1 MIIKNQTQLP
11 ASQLS
16 IIEPDEEARI
26 VLPAVPIDANRA
38 YWVAVYLLSTNKE
51 IKATKAMVAKAVARS
66 SNRTD
71 TAKSTSSFP
80 TQASKENNKFVE
92 AIAMPEINNARIIPP
107 FITKK
112 LPNRVNRTVVIQ
124 PTLFEYTAISDFEK
138 PISL

>member
-1 MIIKNQTQLP
+1 M
-11 ASQLS
+11 
-16 IIEPDEEARI
+16 IEPEEEARI

-38 YWVAVYLLSTNKE
+38 YWVAVYFLSTNKE
-51 IKATKAMVAKAVARS
+51 IKATKAMVAKAVAKS

-71 TAKSTSSFP
+71 TANSTSSLP

-92 AIAMPEINNARIIPP
+92 AIAIPERNNALIIPP

-112 LPNRVNRTVVIQ
+112 LPNKVNNIVVVQ
-124 PTLFEYTAISDFEK
+124 PIPFEYTAISDFEK

>member
-16 IIEPDEEARI
+16 IIEPEEEARI

-38 YWVAVYLLSTNKE
+38 YWVAVYFLSTNKE
-51 IKATKAMVAKAVARS
+51 IKATKAMVAKAVAKS

-71 TAKSTSSFP
+71 IAKSISSLP

-92 AIAMPEINNARIIPP
+92 AISIPETNIALITPDRIANNPP
-107 FITKK
+107 R
-112 LPNRVNRTVVIQ
+112 RVKITVVTQ
-124 PTLFEYTAISDFEK
+124 PRPLE
-138 PISL
+138 